1 MRPASATAT
10 AGRLVAIS
18 DLHLSRK
25 ENREALE
32 HFAADTARRFDDDWL
47 IVAGD
52 VGERVE
58 HLQFALG
65 ILTRRF
71 ARVFF
76 TPGNHDLWCPTGATD
91 RTRGQARYDE
101 IVATCREFGA
111 LTPEDPYARW
121 PLDSARGKPVEFL
134 VMTSRPIVS
143 HASTILDQV
152 SMRAGSANV
161 WTSVRVLSV
170 GFVAVLTAAA
180 AQLSFPLP
188 FTPVPFTIQPMIVL
202 IGAAALGSRLG
213 ALSQLLYLTLGLA
226 GLPVFAFSPEL
237 PQGFLRLMGP
247 TGGYLMAYP
256 LAAFVTG
263 LLAERGLDRRYLTSF
278 LAMAVGLT
286 VIFAG
291 GVLWLANGVGTT
303 TALATGLYPFVMV
316 DVIKIVAAG
325 LVLPSAWK
333 FLSLPK
339 DQ

>member
-1 MRPASATAT
+1 
-10 AGRLVAIS
+10 
-18 DLHLSRK
+18 
-25 ENREALE
+25 
-32 HFAADTARRFDDDWL
+32 
-47 IVAGD
+47 
-52 VGERVE
+52 
-58 HLQFALG
+58 
-65 ILTRRF
+65 
-71 ARVFF
+71 
-76 TPGNHDLWCPTGATD
+76 
-91 RTRGQARYDE
+91 
-101 IVATCREFGA
+101 
-111 LTPEDPYARW
+111 
-121 PLDSARGKPVEFL
+121 
-134 VMTSRPIVS
+134 MTSRPFVS

-161 WTSVRVLSV
+161 WTSVQVLSV
-170 GFVAVLTAAA
+170 VFVAVATAAA

-188 FTPVPFTIQPMIVL
+188 LTPVPFTIQPMIVL

-213 ALSQLLYLTLGLA
+213 ALSQILYLTLGLA

-263 LLAERGLDRRYLTSF
+263 LLAERGLDRRYLTSI
-278 LAMAVGLT
+278 LAMAAGLS

-291 GVLWLANGVGTT
+291 GVLWLANGVGTSA
-303 TALATGLYPFVMV
+303 ALATGLFPFVMV

-325 LVLPSAWK
+325 LVLPSAWT